1 MSKNPIRVVV
11 IGGGSGLGVVLRGLK
26 QYTNDIT
33 AIVTVADDGGSSGVL
48 REDMGMLPPGDIR
61 SCIVALSNR
70 EGIME
75 ELDRKSVV

>member
-33 AIVTVADDGGSSGVL
+33 AIVTVDDFWVL
-48 REDMGMLPPGDIR
+48 
-61 SCIVALSNR
+61 
-70 EGIME
+70 
-75 ELDRKSVV
+75 